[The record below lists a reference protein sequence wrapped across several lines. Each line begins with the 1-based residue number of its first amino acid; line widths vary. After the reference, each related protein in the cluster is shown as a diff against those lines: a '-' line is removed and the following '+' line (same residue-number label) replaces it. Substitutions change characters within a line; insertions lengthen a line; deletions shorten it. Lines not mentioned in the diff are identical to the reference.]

1 MQRRISQSYLNWNSR
16 SFLWLFRHGS
26 RVSTNFGHLSA
37 SFFSCERRHEN
48 NILIGVI
55 CCAIY
60 TFDWSLIKRPLR
72 CFSSKSLK
80 DLLQVYACP
89 VKETEEKIQDYPQA
103 ELPREAECQSIS
115 FSVCVNDACSQ
126 TPTWSSQS
134 IHGACKIFMV
144 LIKYSILFW
153 VGMNFFVLQVLLSLI
168 LNQNNIKFQVMSPAW
183 QRWSCREDYN

>member
-1 MQRRISQSYLNWNSR
+1 MRYGSWHLKYQMVVNNALLHWNIKGLLVFWKRRIQRRISQSYLNWSSR

-48 NILIGVI
+48 NILIDVI

-72 CFSSKSLK
+72 CFSSMSLK
-80 DLLQVYACP
+80 DFLQVYACP

-103 ELPREAECQSIS
+103 ELPQEAECKSIS
-115 FSVCVNDACSQ
+115 FSV
-126 TPTWSSQS
+126 
-134 IHGACKIFMV
+134 
-144 LIKYSILFW
+144 
-153 VGMNFFVLQVLLSLI
+153 
-168 LNQNNIKFQVMSPAW
+168 
-183 QRWSCREDYN
+183 